1 VRGSVKFGD
10 SSGVDIRGIGS
21 VILAAKNGEHQLFTK
36 VFYISALRNSIISLG
51 RLDAN
56 GSRVEIKDGV
66 MRIWDRQ
73 QLLLVPR
80 KLQVLRTDNGGE
92 FTSIEFAS
100 YCVDEGI

>member
-1 VRGSVKFGD
+1 
-10 SSGVDIRGIGS
+10 
-21 VILAAKNGEHQLFTK
+21 
-36 VFYISALRNSIISLG
+36 
-51 RLDAN
+51 
-56 GSRVEIKDGV
+56 